1 MQHNILV
8 VEDQKDIAELV
19 AMHVRDLG
27 HRVDVVHDGT
37 EGLARALRGE
47 HALVVL
53 DVMLPGMDG
62 MSIVR
67 ELRMQR
73 QQVPVLM
80 LTARSSEID
89 RVLGLELGADDYLTK
104 PFSIPELQARI
115 KALLRRAEIR
125 ESGPVATAERIVL
138 GAMTIDTAARE
149 VRIDDAPVAL
159 TAREFDLLLH
169 LARHPGRVFSRMQL
183 LDTVWGTTFEGYEH
197 NVNTHINRL
206 RAKIEK
212 DPAVPIYVLTVRG
225 TGYRCGAPAPS
236 RG

>member
-1 MQHNILV
+1 MEQRILV
-8 VEDQKDIAELV
+8 IEDQKDIAELV

-27 HRVDVVHDGT
+27 HRVDIVHDGA
-37 EGLARALRGE
+37 EGLERARRGE

-53 DVMLPGMDG
+53 DVMLPGLDG

-67 ELRMQR
+67 ELRMHR

-125 ESGPVATAERIVL
+125 EQAPEAAAERLVL

-149 VRIDDAPVAL
+149 VRIDDVPVAL

-183 LDTVWGTTFEGYEH
+183 LDAVWGTTFEGYEH

-212 DPAVPIYVLTVRG
+212 DPAAPVYVLTVRG
-225 TGYRCGAPAPS
+225 AGYRCGAPGPA